1 MERLLTLMRDA
12 ITLLQVALLGLTE
25 AVRRLELHKT
35 QAWAFSPV
43 RPHRKL
49 MHVWDTSPT
58 TAAPIILQ
66 TIIIT
71 TQAHSPGQVGLKTLL
86 LGLALALLEPLRVI
100 RQRLLI
106 TLPRRH

>member
-1 MERLLTLMRDA
+1 MECLLTLMRDA
-12 ITLLQVALLGLTE
+12 ITLLQVALWGLTE
-25 AVRRLELHKT
+25 EVRRLELPKT
-35 QAWAFSPV
+35 QAWVFFPV

-66 TIIIT
+66 TIIT
-71 TQAHSPGQVGLKTLL
+71 PPKVTTLL
-86 LGLALALLEPLRVI
+86 GGLALALLEPLRVI